1 MTRKIV
7 RPFFILT
14 ILAALMLSA
23 QAIAAQEDTAQLTF
37 TKTAVSKKPMQTYT
51 VQKGEVL
58 SAIIRR
64 IPGITEK
71 DIPPY
76 YRMIKELN
84 PDIENLDRLYA
95 GQEIVLPG
103 KPSPV
108 GVEKT
113 ALPAADLTAP
123 LSPTTGA
130 QNYQVKK
137 GDSLIRIVHRE
148 LRVTSK
154 TQPTLLVIK
163 SMNPSIRDINKIY
176 AGQILR
182 LPDGQTV
189 INVAI
194 QPVKPEKEMPV
205 AAKETLAPKA
215 KPEEKRPEPQPI
227 KIIEEKIEVPPP
239 AREPIAKTDK
249 LPEGKDTP
257 ILHPALRMAV
267 IKHIVTQMNGTMM
280 TGGNYYLP
288 ISKTEQLT
296 IDCAII
302 PVVELDGSTI
312 FLDRS
317 DRSSAHLKKL
327 ITERWSHYHLIN
339 IDDKDD
345 IVMILKKIL
354 KNTRTY
360 EITKAQKPIALG
372 SLPLLEVAVDWIIA
386 KKDPKLSSA
395 VQGLRFTYESDPLLP
410 RAVVNLAR
418 KHSVFLTEISLEKGL
433 VGKPE
438 EIYSLP
444 PVTILPA
451 SSARELSY
459 ALLSLLNIQGE
470 RDADIRVFDIEK
482 DGFNLSIKADLIVT
496 RDQKKYVLFS
506 RSLPPQFVSIL
517 QKAGNELV
525 FLSDQDDP
533 TKTMETLLRTFRFA
547 TTSGYFSFSGLDKN
561 QPPYAFGFN
570 GTKIKTDKDI
580 YVVNFNFNEDLRGL
594 MKEAWSASIVRY

>member
-1 MTRKIV
+1 MARKIV
-7 RPFFILT
+7 RSFFILM
-14 ILAALMLSA
+14 ILATMMLSA
-23 QAIAAQEDTAQLTF
+23 QAITAQEDTAQLTF
-37 TKTAVSKKPMQTYT
+37 TKTAVSKKPIQTYT

-103 KPSPV
+103 KPIPV
-108 GVEKT
+108 GVEKAATPTMDET
-113 ALPAADLTAP
+113 ALLTP
-123 LSPTTGA
+123 PTGA

-154 TQPTLLVIK
+154 TQPTLLVIR
-163 SMNPSIRDINKIY
+163 SMNPSIRDVNKIY

-182 LPDGQTV
+182 LPEAQTTV
-189 INVAI
+189 NIAV
-194 QPVKPEKEMPV
+194 QPVKPEKEMPF
-205 AAKETLAPKA
+205 AAKQTLTPKPN
-215 KPEEKRPEPQPI
+215 PEEKRPEPQPI
-227 KIIEEKIEVPPP
+227 TIIEEKIEVLPPV
-239 AREPIAKTDK
+239 RESIATTDK
-249 LPEGKDTP
+249 LREGKDAP
-257 ILHPALRMAV
+257 ILPPATRLAV
-267 IKHIVTQMNGTMM
+267 IKHIVSQMNGSMM

-296 IDCAII
+296 IDCSII

-317 DRSSAHLKKL
+317 DRSSAHLRKL
-327 ITERWSHYHLIN
+327 ITERWSHYHLIS

-354 KNTRTY
+354 KNTRSY
-360 EITKAQKPIALG
+360 EITKAQKPISLG
-372 SLPLLEVAVDWIIA
+372 SLPVLEVAVDWIIS
-386 KKDPKLSSA
+386 KKDPRPQAA
-395 VQGLRFTYESDPLLP
+395 VQGLRFTDKSDSLLP

-418 KHSVFLTEISLEKGL
+418 KHSVFLTEISLETGL
-433 VGKPE
+433 VEKPE

-444 PVTILPA
+444 PVTLLPA
-451 SSARELSY
+451 SSAREFSY
-459 ALLSLLNIQGE
+459 ALLNFL
-470 RDADIRVFDIEK
+470 DISGQKDVDVRVFNIEK
-482 DGFNLSIKADLIVT
+482 DGFNLSIKADLVVT
-496 RDQKKYVLFS
+496 RDQKKYVLFT
-506 RSLPPQFVSIL
+506 RSLPPQFINVL
-517 QKAGNELV
+517 QKAGNELI

-533 TKTMETLLRTFRFA
+533 AKTLETLLRTFRFA

-561 QPPYAFGFN
+561 QPFHVC
-570 GTKIKTDKDI
+570 
-580 YVVNFNFNEDLRGL
+580 VVSQELSD
-594 MKEAWSASIVRY
+594 SIFL